1 MPLAGGDCTMRASTT
16 VMIGFAALF
25 GLLAVFIA
33 QVWLNNQADAQM
45 RNLQAQKRSTA
56 TQTIVVAS
64 RPLRFGNELAAPAL
78 REIPWSE
85 DSLPAGA
92 FATIGNVLAGGK
104 RLVLSAIEVNEPILS
119 VKITGPG
126 QRATLSA
133 VLHDGMKAVTI
144 RVNDVE
150 GVAGFVLPGD
160 RVDIALTRL
169 DGKGSAST
177 DVVLQNATVL
187 AIDQVADERVAAPSV
202 AKSVTLEVDTV
213 AAQKL
218 GLAASLGN
226 LSLLLRKAGETA
238 SPKSLRV
245 SLKDLFSEV
254 VGDLG
259 ASHSTTV
266 ITIKRGTAK
275 EDYSVPVESK
285 ERRASTDSE
294 QGQALH

>member
-1 MPLAGGDCTMRASTT
+1 
-16 VMIGFAALF
+16 MIGFAVLF
-25 GLLAVFIA
+25 GLLAVFVA
-33 QVWLNNQADAQM
+33 QSWLTSAADARM
-45 RNLQAQKRSTA
+45 KSLEAQKKPQA
-56 TQTIVVAS
+56 TQTIVVAGK
-64 RPLRFGNELAAPAL
+64 PLRYGNELSAPML
-78 REIPWSE
+78 HEIPWSQ

-92 FATIGNVLAGGK
+92 FNKISDVLSGGK
-104 RLVLSAIEVNEPILS
+104 RIVLAAIEVNEPVLS

-126 QRATLSA
+126 QRATLSS

-144 RVNDVE
+144 RVSDVE

-169 DGKGSAST
+169 DGKGGATT

-187 AIDQVADERVAAPSV
+187 AIDQVADERTAAATV

-218 GLAASLGN
+218 DLAASLGSM
-226 LSLLLRKAGETA
+226 SLLLRKAGETT

-245 SLKDLFSEV
+245 SLKDLFNEV
-254 VGDLG
+254 VGDVS
-259 ASHSTTV
+259 ASHSTTIISV
-266 ITIKRGTAK
+266 KRGTVK
-275 EDYSVPVESK
+275 EDITVPIEAK
-285 ERRASTDSE
+285 ERRASTGSE

>member
-1 MPLAGGDCTMRASTT
+1 
-16 VMIGFAALF
+16 MIGFAVLF
-25 GLLAVFIA
+25 GLLAVFVA
-33 QVWLNNQADAQM
+33 QAWLTSAADA
-45 RNLQAQKRSTA
+45 RLKSLEAQKQQPTP

-64 RPLRFGNELAAPAL
+64 KPLRFGNELAAAVL
-78 REIPWSE
+78 REIPWSQ
-85 DSLPAGA
+85 DALPAGA
-92 FATIGNVLAGGK
+92 FGKINEALAGGK
-104 RLVLSAIEVNEPILS
+104 RVVLSPIEVNEPILS

-133 VLHDGMKAVTI
+133 MLHEGMKAVTI
-144 RVNDVE
+144 RVSDVE

-169 DGKGSAST
+169 DGKGGATT

-187 AIDQVADERVAAPSV
+187 AIDQVADERAAAPSV

-218 GLAASLGN
+218 DLAASLGT

-245 SLKDLFSEV
+245 SLKDLFEDV
-254 VGDLG
+254 VTDLG
-259 ASHSTTV
+259 SHSTAV
-266 ITIKRGTAK
+266 ITIKRGTQR
-275 EDYSVPVESK
+275 EDYSVPVENK
-285 ERRASTDSE
+285 QRRANLDSA

>member
-1 MPLAGGDCTMRASTT
+1 
-16 VMIGFAALF
+16 MIGFAVLF
-25 GLLAVFIA
+25 GLLAVFLA
-33 QVWLNNQADAQM
+33 QSWLTSAADARM
-45 RNLQAQKRSTA
+45 KSLEAQKRPLA

-64 RPLRFGNELAAPAL
+64 KPLRFGNELSAQL
-78 REIPWSE
+78 LHEIPWSQ

-92 FATIGNVLAGGK
+92 FGKISDLLAGGK
-104 RLVLSAIEVNEPILS
+104 RVVLAAVEVNEPILS

-169 DGKGSAST
+169 DGKGGATT
-177 DVVLQNATVL
+177 DVVLQNAQVL
-187 AIDQVADERVAAPSV
+187 AIDQ
-202 AKSVTLEVDTV
+202 V

-218 GLAASLGN
+218 GLAASLGS
-226 LSLLLRKAGETA
+226 LSLLLRKAGETT

-254 VGDLG
+254 VGDIG
-259 ASHSTTV
+259 AARSTTV
-266 ITIKRGTAK
+266 ITVKRGTAK
-275 EDYSVPVESK
+275 EDYSVPIESK
-285 ERRASTDSE
+285 ERRASTESE
-294 QGQALH
+294 QGQGLH